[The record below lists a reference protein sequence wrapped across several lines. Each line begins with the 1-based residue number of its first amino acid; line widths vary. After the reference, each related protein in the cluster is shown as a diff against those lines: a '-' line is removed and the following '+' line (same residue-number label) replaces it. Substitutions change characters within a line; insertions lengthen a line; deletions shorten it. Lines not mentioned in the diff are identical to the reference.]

1 MNDMQVLKELE
12 EYIGIKLELIEFD
25 SIDREV
31 ISGYA
36 ADRDNNIIGLSLN
49 QKQLRTFPTPI
60 LKLQYLITLDLYE
73 NNISALPKEISE
85 LKNLQTLVL
94 ISNQLTQLPP
104 EITGLKSLRSLYLS
118 FNQLT
123 RLPHEITGL
132 KNLHTLN
139 LSFNRLTSLPP
150 EIAELKNLQTLYL
163 YNNNLILFPSEV
175 SELTE
180 LRNLDLRSNKLTSL
194 SPDISKLKKLLTLDL
209 ESNQLTHLP
218 REICELKYLQTLY
231 LSSNQL
237 PHLPAE
243 ISELKYLQTLILS
256 SNRLTHLP
264 PEISE
269 LENLQILDLKNNELV
284 QLLPEISKLKNLK
297 TLDLEG
303 NRLAQMPSE
312 ICEMKNLQI
321 LNLCSNQL
329 THFTSEISKLK
340 NLHILNLSSNQLT
353 HLPHNIAEWG
363 MGIKW
368 RRGRYPE
375 KGRNIFLGANPL
387 ETPPVEI
394 VKQGAEAVQ
403 NYFESLRAAKQT
415 VRLFE
420 AKLLIVGRGEV
431 GKTCLM
437 NKLMNPEY
445 QVECN
450 EKSTDGVDVRKW
462 PIIQPLEGQVKNF
475 CVNFWDFGGQE
486 IYHATH
492 QFFLTKRS
500 FYMLVWDA
508 RKEEDYIAF
517 DYWLNVIKLL
527 SDSSPAIMVMNKAD
541 ERVREL
547 EQESIQKKFPN
558 VRRFYQVSALT
569 GKGID
574 DLRRDVREFMVRLP
588 HIGDELPKVWT
599 DIRRHLENLNENVIS
614 YERFKKIADKYDL
627 NEEKADF
634 LSDYF
639 HDLGVFLHFKDEEL
653 LEDIVILRPEWGTCA
668 VYNVLDDPDVRE
680 KKGQFNRKDLR
691 SAWGHYPPDK
701 HPHLLQLM
709 KKFELCFEIGR
720 SREYVAPE
728 LMAADAPNFDWNN
741 ADNLF
746 FEYHYEFMPAGII
759 TRFIVRQHM
768 NIYRET
774 YWRNGVLLEYDN
786 TRVQVVADP
795 LNRKIRIR
803 AEGKNKTGALAI
815 VRSEIDYIHE
825 SLNNPDARE
834 MIPCICSEC
843 RSAKLPHFFEYKKL
857 EKFQD
862 KEKSTITCYESAE
875 DVSIEE
881 LIMGMTDFSQEW
893 DVFIAFASEDFPI
906 VREIVNDLK
915 RHKIRY
921 WLDDEQILPGDS
933 ISQKV
938 ENGLLNSRFVMP
950 CFSRHELKSGWV
962 RAEYSAI
969 LNRMLSG
976 NTGQR
981 VVPLILDD
989 LEDSEM
995 PPLLS
1000 DIRYERY
1007 SDVRG
1012 YDKLLRRLKQN

>member
-1 MNDMQVLKELE
+1 MSDMQVLKELE
-12 EYIGIKLELIEFD
+12 EYIGIKLEQIEFD

-36 ADRDNNIIGLSLN
+36 ADRDNIIGLSLN
-49 QKQLRTFPTPI
+49 QKQLKTFPVPI
-60 LKLQYLITLDLYE
+60 LKLKYLIKLDLYK
-73 NNISALPKEISE
+73 NNISTLPKEISE
-85 LKNLQTLVL
+85 LKNLHTLVL
-94 ISNQLTQLPP
+94 MSNQLTRLPPEITGLKNLRNLYLSFNQLTQLPP
-104 EITGLKSLRSLYLS
+104 EIT
-118 FNQLT
+118 
-123 RLPHEITGL
+123 EL

-139 LSFNRLTSLPP
+139 LSFNKLISLPP
-150 EIAELKNLQTLYL
+150 EITELKNLQTLYL
-163 YNNNLILFPSEV
+163 YNNKLTRFPLEV

-180 LRNLDLRSNKLTSL
+180 LKNLDMRSNKLTRL
-194 SPDISKLKKLLTLDL
+194 SPEISKLKKLLTLDL

-218 REICELKYLQTLY
+218 PEISELKYLQTLY
-231 LSSNQL
+231 LGSNQL
-237 PHLPAE
+237 AQLPPE

-256 SNRLTHLP
+256 SNQLTHLP
-264 PEISE
+264 LEISD
-269 LENLQILDLKNNELV
+269 LENLQILDLKNNKLV
-284 QLLPEISKLKNLK
+284 QLLPEISRLKNLQ
-297 TLDLEG
+297 TLDLEA
-303 NRLAQMPSE
+303 NQLSQLPPE
-312 ICEMKNLQI
+312 ICEMENLQI
-321 LNLCSNQL
+321 LNLSSNQL
-329 THFTSEISKLK
+329 AQLAPGICKLK
-340 NLHILNLSSNQLT
+340 NLQILNLSSNQLT
-353 HLPHNIAEWG
+353 HLPHNIAEWS

-394 VKQGAEAVQ
+394 IKQGAEAVQ

-437 NKLMNPEY
+437 NKLMEPEY
-445 QVECN
+445 QVDCN
-450 EKSTDGVDVRKW
+450 EKSTDGVDVRRW
-462 PIIQPLEGQVKNF
+462 PIIQPVDGQVIDF

-527 SDSSPAIMVMNKAD
+527 SDSSPTIMVMNKAD

-547 EQESIQKKFPN
+547 EQDSIKKKFPN

-569 GKGID
+569 GNGID
-574 DLRRDVREFMVRLP
+574 DLRRDVRDFMVRLP

-599 DIRRHLENLNENVIS
+599 DIRRHLESLNENVIS
-614 YERFKKIADKYDL
+614 YDRFKEIADKYGL

-639 HDLGVFLHFKDEEL
+639 HDLGVFLHFRDEEL

-668 VYNVLDDPDVRE
+668 VYDVLDDPGVRE
-680 KKGQFNRKDLR
+680 MKGRFSRKDLR
-691 SAWGHYPPDK
+691 SIWSHYSPDK
-701 HPHLLQLM
+701 HPYLLQLM

-720 SREYVAPE
+720 STREYVAPE
-728 LMAADAPNFDWNN
+728 LMAADAPFFDWNN

-768 NIYRET
+768 NIYMET

-786 TRVQVVADP
+786 TRVQVIADP

-803 AEGKNKTGALAI
+803 AEGRNKIGSLAI
-815 VRSEIDYIHE
+815 VRNEIDYIHE

-843 RSAKLPHFFEYKKL
+843 SNAKLPHFFEYKKL
-857 EKFQD
+857 EKFLD

-875 DVSIEE
+875 DVLIEE
-881 LIMGMTDFSQEW
+881 LIMGMTDSSQEW
-893 DVFIAFASEDFPI
+893 DVFVAFASEDFPV

-915 RHKIRY
+915 RHGIRY

-950 CFSRHELKSGWV
+950 CFSRNELKSGWV